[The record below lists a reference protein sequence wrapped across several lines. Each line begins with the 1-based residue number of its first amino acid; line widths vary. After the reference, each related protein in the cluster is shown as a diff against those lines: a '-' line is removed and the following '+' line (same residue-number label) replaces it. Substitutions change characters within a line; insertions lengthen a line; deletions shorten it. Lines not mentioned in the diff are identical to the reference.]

1 MGGLGSD
8 MFEYFKILMLRGL
21 IAARKHMDKIVSLVE
36 IMQTGSSCSLLPHVF
51 GCIILSEQVDKDI
64 VTSPSCSRPFS
75 AMKWLT
81 SSYHEGSS
89 PPPVTKPVSYTHL
102 TLPTKRIV

>member
-36 IMQTGSSCSLLPHVF
+36 IMQTGLSCSLLACVLV
-51 GCIILSEQVDKDI
+51 IYIVLSGQDLQG
-64 VTSPSCSRPFS
+64 R
-75 AMKWLT
+75 
-81 SSYHEGSS
+81 
-89 PPPVTKPVSYTHL
+89 
-102 TLPTKRIV
+102 

>member
-36 IMQTGSSCSLLPHVF
+36 IMQTGLSCSLLACFVVAYVV
-51 GCIILSEQVDKDI
+51 LSGQDLQG
-64 VTSPSCSRPFS
+64 R
-75 AMKWLT
+75 
-81 SSYHEGSS
+81 
-89 PPPVTKPVSYTHL
+89 
-102 TLPTKRIV
+102 